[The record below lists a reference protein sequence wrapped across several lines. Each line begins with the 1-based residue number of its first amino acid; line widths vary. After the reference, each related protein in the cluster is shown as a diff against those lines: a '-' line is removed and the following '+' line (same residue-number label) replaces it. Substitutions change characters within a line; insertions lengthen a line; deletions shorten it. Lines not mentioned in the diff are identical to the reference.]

1 MNKILLALLLI
12 LGWHITARAQGLDL
26 AAEDPNKPVELALN
40 PDPDIPK
47 GKVAVM
53 RGEADGQGHRFL
65 VRGLDVMQ
73 PIAVTAFAEKTGL
86 PLRTAVYKE
95 NWQETV
101 RDESTG
107 DQGRVNLRFRTA
119 GDFGVWVKSEGPEP
133 VPYYL
138 VVWAGDALEVPV
150 PSPFRK
156 ATAAELNPSGGA
168 QAASGG
174 GGGLGTTGWLAIV
187 AGLLVVIG
195 GLLVMVLRGQR
206 RASGSGPGGSAVVVL
221 LLSLLAG
228 PVLASPPLPASG
240 REAAEAYERAGYEQL
255 ARNNEGGG
263 SDGPSASDLLGT
275 LGDAYENIRSAAELA
290 QEYGLLHPSDE
301 AAQPNYRPEGMPD
314 VPSACAGN
322 AACTECYTE
331 AQGNLNQARRALE
344 KLRSIGAATKKRTDK
359 AIALGD
365 AGAGAIPGSVSA
377 LAWIKEKKGIEAELE
392 TFKGAYDNKYRE
404 LLRNLHDHLLAVGR
418 CEEQLGMQDWYNRYG
433 FVYYQ
438 FMEERYKRNWE

>member
-1 MNKILLALLLI
+1 MKTLLLALALLLSWPACS
-12 LGWHITARAQGLDL
+12 LAQGLEL
-26 AAEDPNKPVELALN
+26 AAEDPNKPVELTLG

-73 PIAVTAFAEKTGL
+73 PVAVTAFAEKTGVAL
-86 PLRTAVYKE
+86 HTAVYKE
-95 NWQETV
+95 NWEQAV
-101 RDESTG
+101 RDEATG
-107 DQGRVNLRFRTA
+107 ARGRVNLRFRTD
-119 GDFGVWVKSEGPEP
+119 GDFGVWLKGEGAEP

-138 VVWAGDALEVPV
+138 VVWAGDPLEVPV

-156 ATAAELNPSGGA
+156 ATAAELSAGGA
-168 QAASGG
+168 AAAA
-174 GGGLGTTGWLAIV
+174 GGGLGTTAWLAIV

-195 GLLVMVLRGQR
+195 GLLLLVLRGQR
-206 RASGSGPGGSAVVVL
+206 RISGPGPGGSAAAAL

-228 PVLASPPLPASG
+228 QVFAAPPLPASG
-240 REAAEAYERAGYEQL
+240 REAAEAWERSGYEQL

-263 SDGPSASDLLGT
+263 SDGPSAADLLGAY
-275 LGDAYENIRSAAELA
+275 GDAYNHITSAVELA
-290 QEYGLLHPSDE
+290 QEYGLLHPSDQ
-301 AAQPNYRPEGMPD
+301 AAEPNYRPEGMPD

-331 AQGNLNQARRALE
+331 AQGKLNQARRALE
-344 KLRSIGAATKKRTDK
+344 RLRSIGAATKKRTDK

-404 LLRNLHDHLLAVGR
+404 LLRNLHDHLLAIGR

-438 FMEERYKRNWE
+438 FMEERYKRSWE

>member
-1 MNKILLALLLI
+1 MKKLLLLALLAMCGLAP
-12 LGWHITARAQGLDL
+12 ARAQGLDL

-40 PDPDIPK
+40 ADPDIPK

-53 RGEADGQGHRFL
+53 RGEADGQGHRFV

-73 PIAVTAFAEKTGL
+73 PVAVTAFAEKTGL

-95 NWQETV
+95 NWEQTV
-101 RDESTG
+101 RDETTG
-107 DQGRVNLRFRTA
+107 ERGRVNLRFRTA
-119 GDFGVWVKSEGPEP
+119 GDFGVWVKGEGAEP

-138 VVWAGDALEVPV
+138 VVWAGDALELPV
-150 PSPFRK
+150 PSPFRN
-156 ATAAELNPSGGA
+156 ATAAELNGSGGTT
-168 QAASGG
+168 AAAGA
-174 GGGLGTTGWLAIV
+174 GGGLGTTAWLGIV

-195 GLLVMVLRGQR
+195 GLLVLVLRGQR
-206 RASGSGPGGSAVVVL
+206 RASGPAAGSSATAVL
-221 LLSLLAG
+221 LLTVLAG
-228 PVLASPPLPASG
+228 PALASPPLPVSG

-255 ARNNEGGG
+255 SRNNEGGG

-275 LGDAYENIRSAAELA
+275 LGEAYENIRSAAELA

-322 AACTECYTE
+322 TACTECYTE
-331 AQGNLNQARRALE
+331 AQGNMNQARRALE
-344 KLRSIGAATKKRTDK
+344 RLRSIGVATKKRTDK
-359 AIALGD
+359 AISLGD
-365 AGAGAIPGSVSA
+365 AGSGAIPGSVAA

-418 CEEQLGMQDWYNRYG
+418 CEEQLGVRDWYNRYG
-433 FVYYQ
+433 FMYYQ